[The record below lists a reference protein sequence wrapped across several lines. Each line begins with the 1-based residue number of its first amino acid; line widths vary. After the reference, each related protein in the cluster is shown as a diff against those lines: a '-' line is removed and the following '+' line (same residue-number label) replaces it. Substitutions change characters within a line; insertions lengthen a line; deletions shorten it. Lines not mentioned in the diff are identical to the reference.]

1 MSPEVREWERET
13 LVQEFLYRLSPVRD
27 DTSLYRAHEG
37 LSRPL
42 SIVFTLRAVF
52 TIHRDSSFTTG
63 RSGSAPP
70 SFLSEPAPHFPGNK
84 TDGKICVCYRLGTES
99 DTGHTLPVLCLH
111 RVLHVTVLHYGH
123 CIMYSSCNICH
134 NLYDS
139 RLNQF

>member
-1 MSPEVREWERET
+1 MDVTRSPGHLCRNFCIDCPQCGMT
-13 LVQEFLYRLSPVRD
+13 LHFTEHTRASP
-27 DTSLYRAHEG
+27 TL
-37 LSRPL
+37 L

-70 SFLSEPAPHFPGNK
+70 SFLSDPAPHFPGNK

-123 CIMYSSCNICH
+123 CIMYSSYDICH
-134 NLYDS
+134 NVYDS